1 MPLRQAA
8 FELKGAMA
16 PLTVMRLYTVD
27 LMQIE
32 RQLRAKIAQRPQM
45 FLYAPVLLDLANLED
60 GGTLAVAALI
70 SLMRAFKLVP
80 IGAIH
85 APDTLGPAF
94 AGTGLGILPSAAA
107 KPRTA
112 ENEAAPADARTPI
125 PGASAAPAPTPAA
138 ARPTPVAARPA
149 PAPSPSAAV
158 TPAPTPRPIPAA
170 PVMPPVRAGHGGPMV
185 VSSPVRSGQVIYAQ
199 NCDLVVLAPVNPG
212 AQVMADGHVH
222 IYSTLRGRAIAGAQG
237 LSGARVFVQ
246 KLEAELVAIG
256 DAYVL
261 ADELPANLRGRPAQV
276 FLEGNECRIEPL

>member
-45 FLYAPVLLDLANLED
+45 FLYAPVLLDLANLE
-60 GGTLAVAALI
+60 GGGALAVAALI

-85 APDTLGPAF
+85 APDSLGPAF

-112 ENEAAPADARTPI
+112 ESEAAPADARTPS
-125 PGASAAPAPTPAA
+125 PAPSVGTTPTPAA
-138 ARPTPVAARPA
+138 ARPTPVAP
-149 PAPSPSAAV
+149 PSAAV
-158 TPAPTPRPIPAA
+158 TPAPTPRAVPAA

>member
-60 GGTLAVAALI
+60 GGSLAVAALI

-85 APDTLGPAF
+85 APDSLGPAF

-112 ENEAAPADARTPI
+112 ETEAASADARTPT
-125 PGASAAPAPTPAA
+125 PRASVSTAPTA
-138 ARPTPVAARPA
+138 VARPA
-149 PAPSPSAAV
+149 PAPAPSAAV
-158 TPAPTPRPIPAA
+158 TPAPTPRPVPAA

-261 ADELPANLRGRPAQV
+261 ADELPGKLRGRPAQV

>member
-45 FLYAPVLLDLANLED
+45 FLYAPVLLDLANLE
-60 GGTLAVAALI
+60 GAGALAVAALI

-85 APDTLGPAF
+85 APDSLGPAF

-112 ENEAAPADARTPI
+112 ENEAASADARTPV
-125 PGASAAPAPTPAA
+125 PGASVGTGPTPAA
-138 ARPTPVAARPA
+138 SRPTPAAP
-149 PAPSPSAAV
+149 PSAAV
-158 TPAPTPRPIPAA
+158 TPAPIPRTVPPA

-261 ADELPANLRGRPAQV
+261 ADELPAKLRGRPAQV